1 MARITLKDSGVI
13 FNKENHTYELNG
25 KMLQGITT
33 MLQRQLFSTEYEGIP
48 WAIVKKAGE
57 YGSQVHDS
65 CEDFDKNW
73 NNDGSQEVQDYISI
87 CKEYGFTHE
96 ASEYTVTDG
105 SNFASNIDKVFRV
118 SDNTFDLA
126 DLKTYGK
133 LTADKLEK
141 ARWQLSIY
149 AYFFE
154 LVNPKA
160 KVGRLAIIHIRNK
173 QRKNG
178 TYDHISEAIF
188 VDRIP
193 KDIVKELLEA
203 ELEQRQYLNPYDM
216 PEEYK
221 QKESRIRQ
229 LIEMKD
235 NIEDELKGIKTDI
248 LGAMETLNVKSW
260 CSVGGMRLT
269 RKLPSTRS
277 TFNLELFKQDYP
289 NLDYSKYMKQSNIAG
304 SLTIAI

>member
-1 MARITLKDSGVI
+1 MAKVTLKDCGVV
-13 FNKENHTYELNG
+13 FDKANHTYELNG
-25 KMLQGITT
+25 KMLQGITG
-33 MLQRQLFSTEYEGIP
+33 MLQRQLFNSEYEGIP
-48 WAIVKKAGE
+48 WHIVQQAGK
-57 YGSQVHDS
+57 YGSAVHDS
-65 CEDFDKNW
+65 CEIFDKNW
-73 NNDGSQEVQDYISI
+73 ENDGTQEAQDYISI

-96 ASEYTVTDG
+96 ASEYTVSDG
-105 SNFASNIDKVFRV
+105 KDFASNIDKVFRV
-118 SDNTFDLA
+118 NENTFDLA
-126 DLKTYGK
+126 DIKTYGK

-149 AYFFE
+149 AWFFE
-154 LVNPKA
+154 IVNPKA
-160 KVGRLAIIHIRNK
+160 KVGRLAVIHLRNK
-173 QRKNG
+173 QKKDNSF
-178 TYDHISEAIF
+178 DHISEVIF

-203 ELEQRQYLNPYDM
+203 EVEHRQYLNPYDM

-221 QKESRIRQ
+221 QKEARIRQ

-269 RKLPSTRS
+269 RKLPTTRS
-277 TFNLELFKQDYP
+277 SFNLELFKKDYP
-289 NLDYSKYMKQSNIAG
+289 DLDYSKYMKQSEVSG
-304 SLTIAI
+304 SLQIVI

>member
-1 MARITLKDSGVI
+1 MAKVMLKDCGVV
-13 FNKENHTYELNG
+13 FDKANHTYELNG
-25 KMLQGITT
+25 KMLQGITG
-33 MLQRQLFSTEYEGIP
+33 MLQRQLFNSEYEGIP
-48 WAIVKKAGE
+48 WNIVQQAGK
-57 YGSQVHDS
+57 YGSAVHDS
-65 CEDFDKNW
+65 CEIFDKNW
-73 NNDGSQEVQDYISI
+73 ENDGTQEVQDYISI

-96 ASEYTVTDG
+96 ASEYTVSDG
-105 SNFASNIDKVFRV
+105 KNFASNIDKVFRV
-118 SDNTFDLA
+118 NENTFDLA
-126 DLKTYGK
+126 DIKTYGK

-149 AYFFE
+149 SWFFE
-154 LVNPKA
+154 IVNSKA
-160 KVGRLAIIHIRNK
+160 KVGRLAVIHLRNK
-173 QRKNG
+173 QKKDG
-178 TYDHISEAIF
+178 SFDHISEVIF

-203 ELEQRQYLNPYDM
+203 EVEHRQYLNPYDM

-221 QKESRIRQ
+221 QKEARIRQ

-269 RKLPSTRS
+269 RKLPTTRS
-277 TFNLELFKQDYP
+277 SFNLELFKKDYP
-289 NLDYSKYMKQSNIAG
+289 DLDYGKYMKQSEVSG
-304 SLTIAI
+304 SLQIAI

>member
-1 MARITLKDSGVI
+1 MAKVMLKNCGVV
-13 FNKENHTYELNG
+13 FDKANHTYELNG
-25 KMLQGITT
+25 KMLQGITG
-33 MLQRQLFSTEYEGIP
+33 MLQRQLFNSEYEGIP
-48 WAIVKKAGE
+48 WHIVQQAGK
-57 YGSQVHDS
+57 YGSAVHDS
-65 CEDFDKNW
+65 CEIFDKNW
-73 NNDGSQEVQDYISI
+73 ENDGTQEVQDYISI

-96 ASEYTVTDG
+96 ASEYTVSDG
-105 SNFASNIDKVFRV
+105 KDFASNIDKVFRV
-118 SDNTFDLA
+118 NENTFDLA
-126 DLKTYGK
+126 DIKTYGK

-149 AYFFE
+149 AWFFE
-154 LVNPKA
+154 IVNPKA
-160 KVGRLAIIHIRNK
+160 KVGRLAVIHLRNK
-173 QRKNG
+173 QKKDGNF
-178 TYDHISEAIF
+178 DHISEVIF

-203 ELEQRQYLNPYDM
+203 EVEHRQYLNPYDM

-221 QKESRIRQ
+221 QKEARIRQ

-269 RKLPSTRS
+269 RKLPTTRS
-277 TFNLELFKQDYP
+277 SFNLELFKKDYP
-289 NLDYSKYMKQSNIAG
+289 DLDYSKYMKQSEVSG
-304 SLTIAI
+304 SLQIVI

>member
-105 SNFASNIDKVFRV
+105 VNFASNIDKVFRV

-141 ARWQLSIY
+141 ACIDTIESGVMTKDLYLISTLENKTQ
-149 AYFFE
+149 
-154 LVNPKA
+154 VNT
-160 KVGRLAIIHIRNK
+160 VEFL
-173 QRKNG
+173 
-178 TYDHISEAIF
+178 EAI
-188 VDRIP
+188 
-193 KDIVKELLEA
+193 A
-203 ELEQRQYLNPYDM
+203 
-216 PEEYK
+216 
-221 QKESRIRQ
+221 SR
-229 LIEMKD
+229 L
-235 NIEDELKGIKTDI
+235 
-248 LGAMETLNVKSW
+248 
-260 CSVGGMRLT
+260 
-269 RKLPSTRS
+269 
-277 TFNLELFKQDYP
+277 
-289 NLDYSKYMKQSNIAG
+289 
-304 SLTIAI
+304 